1 MLRRRAAEVPD
12 RELGSA
18 ALLAL
23 VDEMVAAMRAAP
35 GVGLAAPQLG
45 VAKRV
50 IVIEDTAERMS
61 HLSEEE
67 RRERARSDVPLTCI
81 VNPRFDSMS
90 DEKATYFEGCLSVP
104 GYSALVPRSHEVVV
118 SGLTPKGEP
127 VQVRAAGWPARILQ
141 HELDHLDGTLY
152 VDRMLT
158 RSFCTVEQVRDRYAG
173 RSLTEIMSDLG
184 ILADGHSKR

>member
-1 MLRRRAAEVPD
+1 MLRRRAAEVPEA
-12 RELGSA
+12 ELGTA

-45 VAKRV
+45 VGKRV
-50 IVIEDTAERMS
+50 IVLEDTAERMS
-61 HLSEEE
+61 HLSDEE

-81 VNPRFDSMS
+81 VNPVFDAMS
-90 DEKATYFEGCLSVP
+90 GEKATYFEGCLSVP
-104 GYSALVPRSHEVVV
+104 GYSALVPRAHEVMV

-127 VQVRAAGWPARILQ
+127 IHLRAAGWPARILQ

-173 RSLTEIMSDLG
+173 RSLTEIMKDLG
-184 ILADGHSKR
+184 ILPEGQPAR